1 MAKEKKKSR
10 LYSVITADVVKSSK
24 LSIAKHRKLVDVIKK
39 CGNELQK
46 IFPAAFQYTPE
57 YFRGDSWQVVLK
69 KPELALKI
77 VLYYRAFIR
86 ANMKLNS
93 MDARMAISLGSID
106 FVKKSFG
113 VGEAYR
119 ISGEAIDIKGKR
131 RLKFIYNES
140 EISELLD
147 LLVENSDFISS
158 RWTVRQC
165 QIMLL
170 AVKGYNQ
177 LQIARK
183 IKVTQQAVS
192 QQLDSAG
199 WAVISRNINTF
210 QKRVEKLIHNNNT
223 SF

>member
-1 MAKEKKKSR
+1 MAAKKNK
-10 LYSVITADVVKSSK
+10 LYSVITADIVKSSK
-24 LSIAKHRKLVDVIKK
+24 LSIVKHKKLIEVIKK
-39 CGNELQK
+39 CGIEIQK
-46 IFPAAFQYTPE
+46 VFPGSFQYTPE
-57 YFRGDSWQVVLK
+57 YFRGDSWQIVLK
-69 KPELALKI
+69 KPELALGI
-77 VLYYRAFIR
+77 VLYYRAYIR
-86 ANMKLNS
+86 ANMKLSS
-93 MDARMAISLGSID
+93 MNARMAISLGTID
-106 FVKKSFG
+106 FIKKSFG

-119 ISGEAIDIKGKR
+119 ISGEAVDIKGKR

-140 EISELLD
+140 ELSELLD

-165 QIMLL
+165 QIILL
-170 AVKGYNQ
+170 SMKGYNQ

-199 WAVISRNINTF
+199 WAVISRNIKNF
-210 QKRVEKLIHNNNT
+210 QTIIEKLISPNNT